1 MYSIHVF
8 RILSQGMYRSVET
21 RSYFYTPRGFQG
33 LHRGAKTRSYL
44 HIPRF
49 TWAISYI
56 QDDNKFTPRFTSGF
70 GWGYSSFQGV
80 FGLVFFFGFFFFV
93 FVVSLVCSMLTV
105 SLECPN
111 SIAPLAF
118 SDVYFSSTDLHNIT
132 AILLKVA
139 VKTQNP
145 LTLLHTTSTSSSL

>member
-1 MYSIHVF
+1 M
-8 RILSQGMYRSVET
+8 LTQQSVG
-21 RSYFYTPRGFQG
+21 RYVFYTPEVSKGCTVAQKLDLTFISRG
-33 LHRGAKTRSYL
+33 LHGLSAIFKTITSLHLGSPPVLGGDTHLFRGVL
-44 HIPRF
+44 
-49 TWAISYI
+49 
-56 QDDNKFTPRFTSGF
+56 
-70 GWGYSSFQGV
+70 GW
-80 FGLVFFFGFFFFV
+80 FFFVFCFLFV